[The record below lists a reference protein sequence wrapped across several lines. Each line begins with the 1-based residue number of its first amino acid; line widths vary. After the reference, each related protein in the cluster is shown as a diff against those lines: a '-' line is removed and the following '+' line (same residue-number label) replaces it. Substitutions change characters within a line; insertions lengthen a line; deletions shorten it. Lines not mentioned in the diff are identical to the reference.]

1 MTLPL
6 KQLSVFGLGYVGS
19 VSAACFARSGW
30 TVAGVDVHEAK
41 VDLILAGK
49 PPVIE
54 KDLGEIIKAEVD
66 SGRLRATTDAREAV
80 LATDISM
87 VCVGTPSRAN
97 GSLDTG
103 HLANVCEAIGAALR
117 DKTSYHVVVIR
128 STIVPGTMR
137 NLVLPTLERVSGKRA
152 GVDFGLANN
161 PEFLRES
168 TAVDDFYKPPKTV
181 IGGVD
186 ERSRDAVAALYEGID
201 APLILTMI
209 EIAEMVKYADNAWHA
224 IKVAFGNEIGN
235 LCKPLAI
242 DSHAVMDIFCQDRK
256 LNLSPYYLKPGFAF
270 GGSCLPK
277 DLRAL
282 VHVGRSLDLS
292 LPLLESVLPSNRS
305 QVERAIEM
313 VVAKERRRVGVL
325 GFSFK
330 AGTDDLRESPLVEL
344 VERLIGK
351 GFDLR
356 LYDRNVSLARLVG
369 ANQKYIIE
377 KIPHISRIMADRME
391 DVLEHADVIVIGN
404 NDGAFH
410 DVPSRLRSD
419 QFLIDMVRLP
429 SRGDLGARYDGINW

>member
-1 MTLPL
+1 MIFPL
-6 KQLSVFGLGYVGS
+6 KRLSVFGLGYVGS
-19 VSAACFARSGW
+19 VSAACFARNGW
-30 TVAGVDVHEAK
+30 NVTGVDVHDAK
-41 VDLILAGK
+41 VELILAGK

-54 KDLGEIIKAEVD
+54 KDLGEIIKSEVD
-66 SGRLRATTDAREAV
+66 AGRLRAMTDAAVAV
-80 LATDISM
+80 LTTDISM

-97 GSLDTG
+97 GSLDTD
-103 HLANVCEAIGAALR
+103 HLANVCAAIGTALR
-117 DKTSYHVVVIR
+117 DKDDYHVVVIR

-137 NLVLPTLERVSGKRA
+137 NLVVPALERASGKKA
-152 GVDFGLANN
+152 GVDFGIANN

-181 IGGVD
+181 IGGID
-186 ERSRDAVAALYEGID
+186 DRARGAVASLYAGIE
-201 APLILTMI
+201 APLVLTSI

-235 LCKPLAI
+235 LCKKLAI
-242 DSHAVMDIFCQDRK
+242 DSHAVMDIFCQDQK

-282 VHVGRSLDLS
+282 IHVGRSLDLN
-292 LPLLESVLPSNRS
+292 LPLLESVLPSNR
-305 QVERAIEM
+305 QQ
-313 VVAKERRRVGVL
+313 VVARDRRRIGVL

-356 LYDRNVSLARLVG
+356 LYDRNVNLARLVG

-377 KIPHISRIMADRME
+377 RIPHISRIMTDALDE
-391 DVLEHADVIVIGN
+391 VLDHAEIVVIGN
-404 NDGAFH
+404 NDAAFR
-410 DVPSRLRSD
+410 DVPLKLRSD
-419 QFLIDMVRLP
+419 QILIDMVRLP